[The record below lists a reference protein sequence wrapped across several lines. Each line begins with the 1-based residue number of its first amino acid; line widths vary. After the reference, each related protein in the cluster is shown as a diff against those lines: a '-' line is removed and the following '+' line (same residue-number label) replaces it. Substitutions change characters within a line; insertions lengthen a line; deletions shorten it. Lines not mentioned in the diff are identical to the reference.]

1 LSPLVL
7 HSDTEKDLIA
17 GCISGDRKAQKGLFQ
32 MYGASMYAICLR
44 YARNKYEAEDI
55 LQEAFVRVFKYISH
69 FNFEGSF
76 EGWLKRIMINTS
88 LKYNQK
94 HKFLIDYDTTAV
106 NSMEEYEDPEIIHE
120 LHAEELMSY
129 IRQLPDGYRMVFNL
143 YIIEGFSHKE
153 IANLLQIEE
162 VTSRSQLL
170 KARKL
175 LQEKIN
181 AHQKMA
187 I

>member
-1 LSPLVL
+1 
-7 HSDTEKDLIA
+7 
-17 GCISGDRKAQKGLFQ
+17 
-32 MYGASMYAICLR
+32 MYAASMYAICLR

-94 HKFLIDYDTTAV
+94 HKFLVDYDTTAV